1 MLMIVF
7 LVIMVLHV
15 DGSIPGDDGLHVDDC
30 FPGDDGLHVDD
41 SFPGDDG
48 FTCWW

>member
-1 MLMIVF
+1 MIVF
-7 LVIMVLHV
+7 LVMMV
-15 DGSIPGDDGLHVDDC
+15 LHVDDC

-48 FTCWW
+48 FTC